1 MKNTC
6 GAGCNTAGRLSIG
19 LFLSIAA
26 LSYAGE
32 TKSWLQSDYSDFE
45 KGTIKN
51 LSLRSDGLV
60 TLAPQF
66 REVFDSS
73 SAYLWPMSHDSAGN
87 LYSAG
92 APDAPPYRISPR
104 CQNKP

>member
-1 MKNTC
+1 MPNIC
-6 GAGCNTAGRLSIG
+6 RAGSFPAGRFSIG
-19 LFLSIAA
+19 LFLSIAT
-26 LSYAGE
+26 LTYAGE
-32 TKSWLQSDYSDFE
+32 TKSWLQSDYSDLE

-73 SAYLWPMSHDSAGN
+73 SAYLWALAHDSTGN
-87 LYSAG
+87 LYAG
-92 APDAPPYRISPR
+92 GGPDAKLYRISPSGAKR
-104 CQNKP
+104 T